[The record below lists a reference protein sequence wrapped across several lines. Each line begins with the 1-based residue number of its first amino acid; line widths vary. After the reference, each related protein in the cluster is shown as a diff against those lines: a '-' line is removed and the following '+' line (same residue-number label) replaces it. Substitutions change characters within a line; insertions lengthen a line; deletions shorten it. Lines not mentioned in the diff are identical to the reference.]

1 MNTSVLMHME
11 RLFNHRQDKRAVC
24 IAADHGYMSNVSS
37 NVINLRAIAQAVV
50 RGGADG
56 ILLSPGQAHRLSS
69 LFEGPNAP
77 ALIVR
82 ADWMNMPRL
91 DSADHSNPVPPQHL
105 FHQKM
110 LSAKQA
116 LALGATAITI
126 YLFLGTD
133 DRMEATGIE
142 SCAQFVNECHRVG
155 LPCIAEPLAFGAQVT
170 PHNLV
175 DLLIL
180 GARMSVELGV
190 DALKIPYTGDVESFS
205 RLVKIANVPVLVLG
219 GARSENEQDTLQLLT
234 DGLEAG
240 CSGCLMGRR
249 VTQSPNPEE
258 LVRQLVQ
265 IAHRTYSMEAVKQT
279 EQR

>member
-1 MNTSVLMHME
+1 MDH
-11 RLFNHRQDKRAVC
+11 LFNRRQDGRAVC

-37 NVINLRAIAQAVV
+37 NVIHLPAIAQAVA

-56 ILLSPGQAHRLSS
+56 ILLSPGQARRLSS
-69 LFEGPNAP
+69 LFEGPDAP

-91 DSADHSNPVPPQHL
+91 DSPKDSNAVPPQHL

-116 LALGATAITI
+116 LALGAAAITI

-133 DRMEATGIE
+133 DKIEATGIE
-142 SCAQFVNECHRVG
+142 SCAQFVSECHRIG

-170 PHNLV
+170 PGNLV

-180 GARMSVELGV
+180 GARMSVELGA

-205 RLVKIANVPVLVLG
+205 RLVKVADVPVLVLG
-219 GARSENEQDTLQLLT
+219 GARSENEQDTLELLT

-249 VTQSPNPEE
+249 VTQSLEPER
-258 LVRQLVQ
+258 LVHQLIE
-265 IAHRTYSMEAVKQT
+265 IAHPGCST
-279 EQR
+279 